1 MKKSFLS
8 GSNAEM
14 VVGWRCAV
22 RAGGGVRCGQ
32 VGSMVWLVKKQLR
45 KYRAWRGKNSFKS
58 KTPSC
63 HHLVVDCVPILGT
76 KKNNYFKSS
85 TRV

>member
-32 VGSMVWLVKKQLR
+32 AQVDQYVVWLVKKQLQKIQR
-45 KYRAWRGKNSFKS
+45 EK
-58 KTPSC
+58 
-63 HHLVVDCVPILGT
+63 
-76 KKNNYFKSS
+76 
-85 TRV
+85 